1 MQITIGKYDPASRS
15 VPVTF
20 VGEGP
25 AGDVTHSRRVNAVL
39 TAAGK
44 YDRKATAARVEEVA
58 RGVAAKIAAGVITN
72 PPADSDDDADV
83 PW

>member
-1 MQITIGKYDPASRS
+1 MQISIGKYDLASRS

-20 VGEGP
+20 TGEGP

-39 TAAGK
+39 TAAGR

-72 PPADSDDDADV
+72 PPDNEDEDI